1 MFYVDLRLGKVM
13 NDARVEQARASAR
26 RRRHARNERRKPE
39 RGQRADLVVSD
50 GLRDHDEAEAA

>member
-1 MFYVDLRLGKVM
+1 MFYVDLRLGKVLS
-13 NDARVEQARASAR
+13 DARVEQARSAAR
-26 RRRHARNERRKPE
+26 RRQQAESGRRRPE